1 MKTKQGMNH
10 ATKWGTIFNPSVL
23 LSIYVI
29 VIIFLIFVQSIIF
42 KPKQYKANAMNHEN
56 SYLTVH
62 VFMIGSIGDKFMAY
76 VTEPSTS
83 AMPRKLLLQ
92 IGRPRQ

>member
-1 MKTKQGMNH
+1 
-10 ATKWGTIFNPSVL
+10 
-23 LSIYVI
+23 
-29 VIIFLIFVQSIIF
+29 
-42 KPKQYKANAMNHEN
+42 MNHEK

-76 VTEPSTS
+76 VTETSTG
-83 AMPRKLLLQ
+83 AMPWKLLLQ

>member
-1 MKTKQGMNH
+1 M
-10 ATKWGTIFNPSVL
+10 FNPSSL

-29 VIIFLIFVQSIIF
+29 VIIFIISVESIIF
-42 KPKQYKANAMNHEN
+42 KPIQNKGHAMNHEK

-76 VTEPSTS
+76 VTETSTS
-83 AMPRKLLLQ
+83 AMPWKLLLQ
-92 IGRPRQ
+92 I

>member
-1 MKTKQGMNH
+1 MKS
-10 ATKWGTIFNPSVL
+10 ATMFNPSSL

-29 VIIFLIFVQSIIF
+29 VIIFIIFVQSIIF
-42 KPKQYKANAMNHEN
+42 KPKQNKVHAMNHEN

-76 VTEPSTS
+76 VTETSTS
-83 AMPRKLLLQ
+83 AMPWKLLLQ